1 MHYGEMIDDT
11 KEMKKDVLIIGEQLE
26 RDIEHL
32 DSMDPKLDK
41 MNIKA
46 QRNLNKMQK
55 YLEKTSDCKLYIIIA
70 IELFVFIVLMSL

>member
-1 MHYGEMIDDT
+1 MIDDT

-41 MNIKA
+41 MNIQA
-46 QRNLNKMQK
+46 QRNLNKMQR

>member
-1 MHYGEMIDDT
+1 MIDDT

-46 QRNLNKMQK
+46 QRNLNKMQR

>member
-1 MHYGEMIDDT
+1 MHFGEMIDDT

-46 QRNLNKMQK
+46 QRNLNKMQR

>member
-1 MHYGEMIDDT
+1 MHFGEMIDDT

>member
-1 MHYGEMIDDT
+1 MIEDT
-11 KEMKKDVLIIGEQLE
+11 KEMKKDVKIIGEQLE

-32 DSMDPKLDK
+32 DAMDPKLDK

-70 IELFVFIVLMSL
+70 IELFIFIVLMSL